1 VIVLAVF
8 VLVLTGW
15 LYTVVPTGFLPTKIK
30 AISSVLFTPEGLLN
44 TNDIMRRWNRTTEAA
59 GNASNFYWWL

>member
-8 VLVLTGW
+8 VALLVLTGW

-30 AISSVLFTPEGLLN
+30 AISSIIQAPEGL
-44 TNDIMRRWNRTTEAA
+44 R
-59 GNASNFYWWL
+59 